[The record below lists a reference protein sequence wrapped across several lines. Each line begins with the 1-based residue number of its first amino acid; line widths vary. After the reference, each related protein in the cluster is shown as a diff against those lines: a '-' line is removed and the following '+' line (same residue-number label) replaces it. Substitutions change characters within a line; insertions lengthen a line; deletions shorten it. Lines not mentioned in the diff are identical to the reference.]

1 MSEHSGDSGEDKPP
15 LNRKKPLHC
24 QSVLHARF
32 QTDEMKYVTNTLNN
46 LIKIDSLKR
55 YLDKAK
61 KS

>member
-15 LNRKKPLHC
+15 LNRKKPLRC

-46 LIKIDSLKR
+46 LIKID
-55 YLDKAK
+55 AV
-61 KS
+61 